1 MSDLFWLIHV
11 NLTQLL
17 SSAQTKPNTST
28 VDCLHSVYSPSGDF
42 WNQQS
47 NMGVDLSSDH
57 AISQSLRPILTLWQD
72 YVSYVSRCSGCEGVP
87 PNEADFY
94 RCFTS
99 ETGCCFSFTALN
111 ENQLQTSVG
120 AVRMCVCVCLC
131 GSSSLCGKKPDPNS
145 LPANCLAFFFLFHP
159 FFLIMFCLLPL
170 KQPDSPFPLNSSTDP
185 LWPGCSVCPCVL
197 LLCLSSP
204 HLPAFPS
211 ESVCFVWRGKGK
223 QWCLK
228 NPPPTTQ
235 MDHTVFMWTKSMPRI
250 QNLGMFS
257 YIKVCDVKT

>member
-120 AVRMCVCVCLC
+120 AVRMCVCVCVCVAHPVFVGKNLTPIPYQQTAWHFFFFSTP
-131 GSSSLCGKKPDPNS
+131 SSSLC
-145 LPANCLAFFFLFHP
+145 FVY
-159 FFLIMFCLLPL
+159 
-170 KQPDSPFPLNSSTDP
+170 SP
-185 LWPGCSVCPCVL
+185 W
-197 LLCLSSP
+197 SSP
-204 HLPAFPS
+204 TPPFLLTLPQTRSDLAAVCVPASYCCVYHRRICLRSLQRAFVLFG
-211 ESVCFVWRGKGK
+211 EAKG
-223 QWCLK
+223 
-228 NPPPTTQ
+228 N
-235 MDHTVFMWTKSMPRI
+235 S
-250 QNLGMFS
+250 
-257 YIKVCDVKT
+257 DV